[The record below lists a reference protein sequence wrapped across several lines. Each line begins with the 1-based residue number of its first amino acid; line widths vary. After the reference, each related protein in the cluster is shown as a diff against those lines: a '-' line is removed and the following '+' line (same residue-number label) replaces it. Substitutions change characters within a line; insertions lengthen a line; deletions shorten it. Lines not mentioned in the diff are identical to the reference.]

1 MRRIIHNTTAIA
13 ACLSLLA
20 PHAVLAQSGEAGQA
34 PQDQQQPQ
42 AADQQAQQPVE
53 TQAEQAPQQQPEA
66 QAAACADGSAPP
78 CAEAAP
84 AAQAEPSPEVVEQEA
99 APAATPEVQADP
111 QLAPAAPAEESSAPA
126 AADAA
131 PTEPPLAEPADT
143 AQPKP
148 RKAAK
153 DAPSA
158 APAEATAPVEQAE
171 PQPMT
176 AEEPVEGTAQQ
187 VQEDTKAPA
196 PKAAPTDDGLADAL
210 AKEADK
216 AASPAPAEKPEDAG
230 ATTPP
235 AAESA
240 PLAQE
245 NAGQAGGKA
254 APQGKT
260 ATDADA
266 LAEKNGEAATTP
278 EEPAPVATTPAEP
291 APLTQENA
299 GKTGD
304 EAAPQ
309 GEPSTDADALAKA
322 LAEKNGET
330 ATTPEEPA
338 PVATTPAEPAPLT
351 QENAGQ
357 TGDEAAPQGEPSTD
371 ADALAK
377 ALAEKNGETAATPEE
392 PAPAATAPQA
402 GQPAQPVAEAPA
414 PEQGAKETEAAKEA
428 AAAEE
433 VAPVAALSEEGG
445 GEVTE
450 EQVTEDNSRSSA
462 EDFATDL
469 RNAMTAA
476 TGQPR
481 EAARDKDDDKSD
493 LAKALLFGLGGV
505 AVGSMLN
512 NNRQV
517 TLSTPDRV
525 VVTRDDGSQQVIK
538 DEVALLRQP
547 GSTVATENY
556 ADGSS
561 RTIVTR
567 ADGSKIVTIRDADL
581 RVLRRN
587 LVSAD
592 GTTVQLIDDTVR
604 VDPVD
609 IASLPAP
616 AAGTRITPGQTNE
629 EELRAALFRE
639 SDAGRR
645 FTLSQIRNIAQVRAL
660 AAPVNIDAITF
671 ETGSAAIQPDQAE
684 QLSALGKIIRSAVA
698 ENPREV
704 FLVEGHTD
712 TVGSDAANLALSDR
726 RAESVALALTEY
738 FEVPPE
744 NMVVQGYGEQFPKVR
759 QEGDV
764 RENRR
769 AAIRRITDLLP
780 QSAQ

>member
-299 GKTGD
+299 GK
-304 EAAPQ
+304 
-309 GEPSTDADALAKA
+309 
-322 LAEKNGET
+322 
-330 ATTPEEPA
+330 
-338 PVATTPAEPAPLT
+338 
-351 QENAGQ
+351 

>member
-1 MRRIIHNTTAIA
+1 
-13 ACLSLLA
+13 
-20 PHAVLAQSGEAGQA
+20 
-34 PQDQQQPQ
+34 
-42 AADQQAQQPVE
+42 
-53 TQAEQAPQQQPEA
+53 
-66 QAAACADGSAPP
+66 
-78 CAEAAP
+78 
-84 AAQAEPSPEVVEQEA
+84 
-99 APAATPEVQADP
+99 
-111 QLAPAAPAEESSAPA
+111 
-126 AADAA
+126 
-131 PTEPPLAEPADT
+131 
-143 AQPKP
+143 
-148 RKAAK
+148 
-153 DAPSA
+153 
-158 APAEATAPVEQAE
+158 ATAPVEQAE
-171 PQPMT
+171 PQPEP
-176 AEEPVEGTAQQ
+176 AEGATQQ
-187 VQEDTKAPA
+187 VQEGTKAPA
-196 PKAAPTDDGLADAL
+196 PKAAPADDGLADAL

-216 AASPAPAEKPEDAG
+216 AAAPAPAEKPEGAG

-235 AAESA
+235 AAA
-240 PLAQE
+240 PAPMTQE
-245 NAGQAGGKA
+245 NAGQAGG
-254 APQGKT
+254 
-260 ATDADA
+260 
-266 LAEKNGEAATTP
+266 
-278 EEPAPVATTPAEP
+278 
-291 APLTQENA
+291 
-299 GKTGD
+299 

-309 GEPSTDADALAKA
+309 S
-322 LAEKNGET
+322 
-330 ATTPEEPA
+330 EPA
-338 PVATTPAEPAPLT
+338 
-351 QENAGQ
+351 
-357 TGDEAAPQGEPSTD
+357 TD